1 MRLFDYIIVCKSPD
15 FKNVDR
21 ISQFMLLLSVLC
33 FSFGLYKG
41 FFNTPSLVYAIIT
54 SIISW
59 SIYSYYQKKNGGI
72 PYYRLA
78 LLFASWGWLLLP
90 KALLISGIFLIGAL
104 FERQVKFPY
113 EIAFDPTGIIVNTFP
128 KKFFPWGA
136 IQNAII
142 KDDVITI
149 DFKNNKLIQKDINE
163 PVSESVTS
171 EFNTFCAEQIDIAK
185 QLTSN

>member
-21 ISQFMLLLSVLC
+21 ISQFMLLLSVSG

-41 FFNTPSLVYAIIT
+41 FFNMPSLVYAIIT

-59 SIYSYYQKKNGGI
+59 SIYCYFQKKNGGI
-72 PYYRLA
+72 PYYRLG

-90 KALLISGIFLIGAL
+90 KALIISGIFLIGAL

-142 KDDVITI
+142 KDPPEGIKLDIYIIALKEVEKEEEAITI
-149 DFKNNKLIQKDINE
+149 YNELIGLFIMHILLII
-163 PVSESVTS
+163 PR
-171 EFNTFCAEQIDIAK
+171 
-185 QLTSN
+185 

>member
-21 ISQFMLLLSVLC
+21 ISQFMLLLSVLG

-90 KALLISGIFLIGAL
+90 KALIISGIFLIGAL

-113 EIAFDPTGIIVNTFP
+113 EIAVDPAGVLVNTFP
-128 KKFFPWGA
+128 KKLYPWA
-136 IQNAII
+136 EINNMLI
-142 KDDVITI
+142 KDDYITI
-149 DFKNNKLIQKDINE
+149 DFKNNKLIQKQINE
-163 PVSESVTS
+163 PVTEAIKN
-171 EFNTFCAEQIDIAK
+171 EFNAFCAAHLAK
-185 QLTSN
+185 NN

>member
-1 MRLFDYIIVCKSPD
+1 MRLFDYIIVCKTPD

-21 ISQFMLLLSVLC
+21 ISQFMLLLSVLG

-41 FFNTPSLVYAIIT
+41 FFTTPTLVYAIIT

-59 SIYSYYQKKNGGI
+59 SIYCYFQKKNGGI

-78 LLFASWGWLLLP
+78 LLFASWGWVLLP
-90 KALLISGIFLIGAL
+90 KALLIAGIFLIGAL

-113 EIAFDPTGIIVNTFP
+113 EIAFDPAGIVVNTFP
-128 KKFFPWGA
+128 KKFFPWNE
-136 IQNAII
+136 IQNALI

-149 DFKNNKLIQKDINE
+149 DFKNNKIIQKDINE
-163 PVSESVTS
+163 PVSETVTN
-171 EFNTFCAEQIDIAK
+171 EFNQFCSEQIQI
-185 QLTSN
+185 SNQMVQQ

>member
-1 MRLFDYIIVCKSPD
+1 
-15 FKNVDR
+15 
-21 ISQFMLLLSVLC
+21 MLLLSVLG

-90 KALLISGIFLIGAL
+90 KALIISGIFLIGAL

-113 EIAFDPTGIIVNTFP
+113 EIAFDPTGIIINTFP

-136 IQNAII
+136 IQ
-142 KDDVITI
+142 ITI